1 MPRYNKVDQRIVDE
15 LISILGNA
23 GVMTDVDKMAAYA
36 HDETSEAEYCRMPE
50 VVVRPE
56 NTEQVSQILRLADR
70 EMIPVTPRGSGTGL
84 SAGCVPLHGG
94 IVMSLERMDRIIE
107 VDTENLFIVVE
118 PGVTTG
124 EVQRTAKDAGLLYAG
139 DPCSAESSQI
149 GGNVAENAGG
159 NKAVRYGT
167 TSRYVHGLEVV
178 LPNGDVTTLGGKCVK
193 DVTGYDLVK
202 LFVGSEGTLGVV
214 TKIWLK
220 LLPLPR
226 YKVDLLAPFEDI
238 QTAINV
244 VPRVMTASGV
254 VPTSVEFMDSLSI
267 KAAAEYL
274 NASLPH
280 GDAGAYII
288 IELEANSQQQIEAD
302 YEAVGK
308 LLLEH
313 GALEVYVADNLS
325 TSERIWQARKCVAEA
340 LRMISPV
347 YCMEDITVPTSQIP
361 GLVSDITEIA
371 KKHDVIIP
379 CFGHAGDGNIHATL
393 LKQDMDDSRWSGCKS
408 QVLQE
413 MYEATYRR
421 GGNLSGEHGIGAK
434 RRDYYEKFGDPV
446 ALGVIRSIKTALDP
460 KGILNPGK
468 VVAMDA

>member
-23 GVMTDVDKMAAYA
+23 GVMTDADKMAAYA

-50 VVVRPE
+50 VVVKPE
-56 NTEQVSQILRLADR
+56 NTEQVSQILRMANR

-94 IVMSLERMDRIIE
+94 IVMSLERMNRVIE

-124 EVQRTAKDAGLLYAG
+124 EVQRIAKDAGLLYAG

-178 LPNGDVTTLGGKCVK
+178 LPNGDVMTLGGKCVK

-226 YKVDLLAPFEDI
+226 YRVDLLAPFEDM

-308 LLLEH
+308 LLMEH

-371 KKHDVIIP
+371 KKHAVIIP

-393 LKQDMDDSRWSGCKS
+393 LKQDMDDSRWNGCKS